1 MNAAF
6 FSPRPRTASSAAKE
20 SAVSNGQHA
29 RRIHRWV
36 ATIFTLTVAANFAA
50 MPWGQPPAWITY
62 APLPPLLFLTST
74 GLTMLV
80 SSWIGQAREK
90 RALRKGTVQ

>member
-6 FSPRPRTASSAAKE
+6 FSPHPRSASPASKEATASK
-20 SAVSNGQHA
+20 GQRA

-62 APLPPLLFLTST
+62 APLPPLLFLTIT

-80 SSWIGQAREK
+80 SSWIGQARAK
-90 RALRKGTVQ
+90 RASRKGTVQ